1 MLRHTNSRWVFSL
14 SSSLDMHEILGCS
27 LVLFLFLS
35 MDEFVVVGV
44 REPQLHFRV
53 NIRQSW

>member
-1 MLRHTNSRWVFSL
+1 M
-14 SSSLDMHEILGCS
+14 GCS
-27 LVLFLFLS
+27 LVLFLSLS
-35 MDEFVVVGV
+35 MDGFVVVGV